1 MAAAASAGSRNMP
14 HKRMGDEMA
23 SEGSGG
29 YQPEERLVVRSPR
42 SAGIAG
48 LLFAI
53 FFSVSVII
61 LKLSVAD
68 VSRDDGGQW
77 LKDSAGW
84 VTFAIGLM
92 PFAGIFFLW
101 FMGVVR
107 ARLGRFEDQFFSTVF
122 LGSGL
127 IFLALVFV
135 ASGIAGA
142 MVAGFARDPSG
153 FPGSS
158 TYFLCRDLIP
168 QIFGIYAMRMAAVF
182 LISQATLWLRTKVMP
197 RWLIFLTYPLALV
210 LLFVFTQS
218 FWVVLV
224 FPAWVFLVS
233 TYVMVVSFR
242 RPGAGVADDTTLQTT
257 EPAGE

>member
-1 MAAAASAGSRNMP
+1 
-14 HKRMGDEMA
+14 MA
-23 SEGSGG
+23 SDAPGRFLA
-29 YQPEERLVVRSPR
+29 EERLVVRSPR
-42 SAGIAG
+42 SAAVAG

-61 LKLSVAD
+61 LRLSVAD
-68 VSRDDGGQW
+68 VSRDSGGLW
-77 LKDSAGW
+77 LAEKAGW

-101 FMGVVR
+101 FIGVVR
-107 ARLGRFEDQFFSTVF
+107 ARLGRLEDQFFSTVF

-242 RPGAGVADDTTLQTT
+242 RPGAGVADGVAPDAV
-257 EPAGE
+257 EPVGE